1 MRPEIEN
8 QCSVLLSVWLQQ
20 KCSSDEVKKIAKN
33 IKYKRFSL
41 FKVNHACL
49 SSELAIIN
57 TAFAIFAVNLVFSTS
72 DAKEIIDDFL
82 SIVRRTT
89 FSLLERSD
97 TDFKK
102 KYESRMEEY
111 FHILKSENS
120 TSAISALTNSFVNHL
135 GLNKH
140 EQPSVSVLLAINFI
154 DASNQI
160 TGILQGIIFQPRKQ
174 QEISNILNRSQKTG
188 DKKTELICTL
198 LTISD
203 EAEKVRR
210 SVSKIADICTDSL
223 NDLASD
229 ACHFFPVDLAVEIEE
244 LENSFYSIIEGV
256 EFAADQSAQ
265 IVARMSKLGA
275 LKT

>member
-20 KCSSDEVKKIAKN
+20 KCSSDEVKKIASN
-33 IKYKRFSL
+33 IKYKRFTL
-41 FKVNHACL
+41 FKIKHAYL

-72 DAKEIIDDFL
+72 ESKEIIDGFL
-82 SIVRRTT
+82 SIARKTI
-89 FSLLERSD
+89 FSLLEKSD

-102 KYESRMEEY
+102 KYESRIEEY
-111 FHILKSENS
+111 FHILKSENP
-120 TSAISALTNSFVNHL
+120 TSAICSLTNSFINHL
-135 GLNKH
+135 DLNKH
-140 EQPSVSVLLAINFI
+140 EQPSVSALLAINFL

-160 TGILQGIIFQPRKQ
+160 IGILQGISFQPRKQ
-174 QEISNILNRSQKTG
+174 QEISNALNISRNTG

-229 ACHFFPVDLAVEIEE
+229 ACHYFPVDLAVDIQD

-265 IVARMSKLGA
+265 IISRMSKLGA